1 MMYELVCNM
10 HDMLTP
16 LGEYAYLCNVY
27 IVAMHTTNTSSAFAF
42 LTQHQ
47 EFL

>member
-10 HDMLTP
+10 HDMLT
-16 LGEYAYLCNVY
+16 LEYAYLCNVY